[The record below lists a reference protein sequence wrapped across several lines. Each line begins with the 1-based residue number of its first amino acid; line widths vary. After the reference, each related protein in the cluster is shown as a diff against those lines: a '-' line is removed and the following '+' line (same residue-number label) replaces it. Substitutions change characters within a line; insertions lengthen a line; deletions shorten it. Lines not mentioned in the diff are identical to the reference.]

1 MVDQSPPV
9 RPRVASALHRAI
21 VHWYAEEARALP
33 WRDPDCSAWGVLVS
47 EVMLQQTRVS
57 RVEPVWRSWLES
69 WPTPAELA
77 AASTA
82 DALRAWGRLGYPRR
96 ALRLIECAR
105 MIVDRHGGDVPRG
118 YDELTALPGVGDYT
132 ASAVLA
138 FGFGERA
145 VVLDTNVRRV
155 LTRVLAGQALPTPHL
170 TAAERARAAAA
181 LPVQPDRAAAWT
193 VGVMELGALICTAS
207 SPDCA
212 GCPLTRYCA
221 WYQAGLPADDGPRRR
236 VQSWA
241 GSDRQ
246 VRGLI
251 MAALRDTTE
260 PVSYLRLGTL
270 LGVGVD
276 QLDRCLASLL
286 ADGLVQRATDTDGS
300 LFATGAGGEQR
311 EAGDREF
318 ALGAYRLPS

>member
-21 VHWYAEEARALP
+21 VRWYSEEARALP
-33 WRDPDCSAWGVLVS
+33 WRDPECSAWGVLVS
-47 EVMLQQTRVS
+47 EVMLQQTPVS
-57 RVEPVWRSWLES
+57 RVEPVWRSWRES

-77 AASTA
+77 AANTA

-96 ALRLIECAR
+96 ALQLIECAR

-138 FGFGERA
+138 FSFGERA

-170 TAAERARAAAA
+170 TAAERARAAAV
-181 LPVQPDRAAAWT
+181 LPVQGDRATAWN

-212 GCPLTRYCA
+212 GCPVTRHCA
-221 WYQAGLPADDGPRRR
+221 WYQAGLPAYDGSRRR
-236 VQSWA
+236 AQSWV
-241 GSDRQ
+241 GSDRR
-246 VRGLI
+246 VRGQI
-251 MAALRDTTE
+251 MATLRDTAG
-260 PVSYLRLGTL
+260 PVPYPRLARL

-276 QLDRCLASLL
+276 QLDQCLGSLV
-286 ADGLVQRATDTDGS
+286 ADGLVQAATRAGGS
-300 LFATGAGGEQR
+300 RGATGADAEQR
-311 EAGDREF
+311 ETSDREL